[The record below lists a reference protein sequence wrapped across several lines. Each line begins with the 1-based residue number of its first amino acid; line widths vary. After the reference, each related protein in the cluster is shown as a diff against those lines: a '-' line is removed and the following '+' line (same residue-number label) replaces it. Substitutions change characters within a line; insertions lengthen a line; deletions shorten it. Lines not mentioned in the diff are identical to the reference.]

1 LSVHVG
7 ATIGFGDRGCL
18 ETLDGEVSVG
28 VGRFDFNVGRTLGD
42 GWIESAT
49 EQAIGDREKTD
60 GTRQVG
66 AVLTDQDGFIYEIV
80 SSGPIGLGW
89 TRVCSL

>member
-7 ATIGFGDRGCL
+7 ATIGFGDRGCS
-18 ETLDGEVSVG
+18 EALDGEVSVG
-28 VGRFDFNVGRTLGD
+28 VVRFDFNVGRTLED

-60 GTRQVG
+60 RTRQVG
-66 AVLTDQDGFIYEIV
+66 AALTDRDGFVYEIV
-80 SSGPIGLGW
+80 SSGPIGLEW